1 MQIDIGEGTHSIT
14 KSISFYTD
22 SSIKDQTLDDNWKDE
37 KRKGGTHQGKGE
49 SLIKFGIKW
58 CCIIKLFASVSESTF
73 ELQEDQ

>member
-22 SSIKDQTLDDNWKDE
+22 SSIKDKTLNDNWKDE

-49 SLIKFGIKW
+49 SPIKFSRNWG
-58 CCIIKLFASVSESTF
+58 CIIKLFASVSESTF
-73 ELQEDQ
+73 ELEEDQ

>member
-1 MQIDIGEGTHSIT
+1 LQIDISEGDYSIT

-22 SSIKDQTLDDNWKDE
+22 SSIKDQTLDDNWNDE

-58 CCIIKLFASVSESTF
+58 GCIIKLCASVSESTF
-73 ELQEDQ
+73 ELEKDQ